1 MANVGYIQNWRA
13 GRLKFSHLIL
23 VACLFSAAF
32 LLYLPSELGAAL
44 TIPPDSSEY
53 SICLVN
59 LFEHGK
65 FGFTLNG
72 EWYPSRYS
80 PWFSL
85 TCLTPAY
92 LLSGGNPLCF
102 HWAILAFSL
111 VLLVLI
117 FEFGRRVGLG
127 WAAPVPPLLLMFLPD
142 FVFYSRV
149 VMTEIPY
156 TALLAVNTLLFARF
170 AAARNHS
177 RRLCLVAGA
186 LVAWLGMVRVTGI
199 PMILAFVAVLVVKRE
214 SWRSAIKRILLV
226 VLPSSAYI
234 LGNLSYNRVVFG
246 NFFRSGYNYW
256 VSVPCDFPKITFNM
270 DNAGTVAYML
280 THETIGL
287 FMIATVFLTLAFW
300 LSVILG
306 RFGGV
311 RGNGWF
317 VAATSY
323 LFLQTLALALL
334 YGGYY
339 WADTRF
345 FLPITICFLPLA
357 IFAVMTILSAC
368 CGFHL
373 RIPLTVAVIVLC
385 LVVVVR
391 ARTRYLYMA
400 EGRPIW
406 LAEAQIASAVLPP
419 GSVVL
424 QQGDPNVLD
433 HFGFRDRGIRLFPI
447 RRDFDYVKHMTAP
460 RRINHLVDAP
470 ESVEQTILPALVS
483 SGVCG
488 LPFPFVAEERPEVIR
503 DFLSRGCRVFLLQS
517 HFYGKKY
524 FEEFKSRVEGMGLV
538 LKLFGVWNVPCI
550 APSPV
555 RHLYDRLLF
564 PDCSMDL
571 RPEITAVYYEI
582 VPGGASLGEGP
593 AKRRG
598 ETDDDDFC
606 RGSVL

>member
-92 LLSGGNPLCF
+92 LLSGGNALCF

-170 AAARNHS
+170 AAARSHS
-177 RRLCLVAGA
+177 PRFCFCAGL
-186 LVAWLGMVRVTGI
+186 LVAWLGMVRMTGL
-199 PMILAFVAVLVVKRE
+199 PMILAFVVVLLLRRE
-214 SWRSAIKRILLV
+214 SWRSFLWRCLLIAAPV
-226 VLPSSAYI
+226 VASVLISLI
-234 LGNLSYNRVVFG
+234 YNRVVFG
-246 NFFRSGYNYW
+246 SFFRSGYKYW
-256 VSVPCDFPKITFNM
+256 ASVPCDFPQLMFNLANIENVVYVMTHTAIGMITIAVCVLTVMFFLLI
-270 DNAGTVAYML
+270 AG
-280 THETIGL
+280 
-287 FMIATVFLTLAFW
+287 
-300 LSVILG
+300 G

-311 RGNGWF
+311 QKNRWF
-317 VAATSY
+317 LAAASY
-323 LFLQTLALALL
+323 LILQTIILVAL

-345 FLPITICFLPLA
+345 FLPVAICFLPFAFYAIRMFSEFALRRYAQLGLLLA
-357 IFAVMTILSAC
+357 ILGVLMAFLVSNAQYWYVVKGRKFWLCSAINTASA
-368 CGFHL
+368 L
-373 RIPLTVAVIVLC
+373 PRESVIV
-385 LVVVVR
+385 
-391 ARTRYLYMA
+391 
-400 EGRPIW
+400 
-406 LAEAQIASAVLPP
+406 QD
-419 GSVVL
+419 
-424 QQGDPNVLD
+424 GDPLILDYFALASDNVALVP
-433 HFGFRDRGIRLFPI
+433 FTRQ
-447 RRDFDYVKHMTAP
+447 FDYASHMVAP
-460 RRINHLVDAP
+460 SPIGGVCDPPSSGEQRIIGELVDKG
-470 ESVEQTILPALVS
+470 I
-483 SGVCG
+483 CK
-488 LPFPFVAEERPEVIR
+488 LPFKKTFFEDPEFISQLLR
-503 DFLSRGCRVFLLQS
+503 TGKRVFLQMGK
-517 HFYGKKY
+517 YGDAFFRDPDIVKNILRRNGMSCKIY
-524 FEEFKSRVEGMGLV
+524 SRKTIKAIHPNAVRRFFDDFVLLGVFMGE
-538 LKLFGVWNVPCI
+538 
-550 APSPV
+550 
-555 RHLYDRLLF
+555 RE
-564 PDCSMDL
+564 
-571 RPEITAVYYEI
+571 EITIINYEL
-582 VPGGASLGEGP
+582 SL
-593 AKRRG
+593 
-598 ETDDDDFC
+598 TDSSKDDSSNLAGHED
-606 RGSVL
+606 S